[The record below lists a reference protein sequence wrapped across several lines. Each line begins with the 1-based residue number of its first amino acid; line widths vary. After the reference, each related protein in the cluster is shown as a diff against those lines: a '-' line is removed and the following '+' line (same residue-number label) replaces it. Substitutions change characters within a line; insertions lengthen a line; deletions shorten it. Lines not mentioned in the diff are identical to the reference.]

1 MGDFLMNSS
10 QGSTKG
16 VSLRP
21 QALFAVLNNT
31 CLPHSRGGH
40 IIGSLAVCGQY
51 ITGTFALCGKLAY

>member
-1 MGDFLMNSS
+1 MCDFLMNSA

-21 QALFAVLNNT
+21 LFAVLNNT

-40 IIGSLAVCGQY
+40 IIGSLALCGQH
-51 ITGTFALCGKLAY
+51 IIGTFALRGKLAY